1 MFQANGRQTDV
12 DLMTHIKKTRKI
24 KISLAIV
31 CNMFETQNLIIRGFI
46 YRGAGYKTLLLVVY
60 RTFLFFGGSEVACY
74 KTSLSFRSSQVACY
88 NTLLFWRPKFAKDY
102 LQKI

>member
-12 DLMTHIKKTRKI
+12 DLMTQIKKTRKI

-60 RTFLFFGGSEVACY
+60 RT
-74 KTSLSFRSSQVACY
+74 SLSFRSSQVACY